1 MKKNNMVGYNVSLYD
16 CPNPQEFW
24 NVAKPKN
31 CIDSIWIPQTI
42 GDQIWMWF
50 EFDNEDEKNEYI
62 KQISKINNLKVI
74 GYYDNLNA
82 QGYRTRKKQTTSVR
96 KIFNKSKEWFDHF
109 TQKEIL
115 IRPL

>member
-50 EFDNEDEKNEYI
+50 EFANEDDKI
-62 KQISKINNLKVI
+62 KR
-74 GYYDNLNA
+74 YDGAL
-82 QGYRTRKKQTTSVR
+82 TKSFIR
-96 KIFNKSKEWFDHF
+96 KIYDIIHEESCKL
-109 TQKEIL
+109 QQ
-115 IRPL
+115 